1 MAARMTLFTAAL
13 MLSAP
18 LAAATLPDP
27 TALPKVM
34 TRPSAEAAT
43 SEPIL
48 DWVKVNGRHSIAWYG
63 GSVVK
68 LGDTLEDGRVSAIH
82 EDHIV
87 ISSKSGR
94 RSVYLLDRSIR
105 TQPLTRPR
113 STR

>member
-1 MAARMTLFTAAL
+1 MAARMMFFTAAL
-13 MLSAP
+13 MLTAP
-18 LAAATLPDP
+18 LAAGSLPDP

-34 TRPSAEAAT
+34 TRASAEGAT
-43 SEPIL
+43 SEPVL
-48 DWVKVNGRHSIAWYG
+48 SWVKVNGRHSVAWYG

-94 RSVYLLDRSIR
+94 RSVYLLDHSIR
-105 TQPLTRPR
+105 TQPLTRSR